1 MATVFGL
8 TDSGENV
15 QNFALGPNSSTPKP
29 ILELPA
35 ALDTPVAPAIRN
47 ATDGFAE
54 SPVIASAL
62 KRPTFGWEKD
72 YAPRPATEPPLPTY
86 EAAQKHTPNPYD
98 YSGFQHPLGVAART
112 HMPAGTSL
120 SWIQPADKYP
130 ANFPYFVRGRDSVRS
145 YITQLFSS
153 KMAYYDGAM
162 GTMIQKEK
170 LEEEEFRAERFK
182 DWPKALKGNNDML
195 SITAPQ
201 VIKKIYLQY
210 LEIGGSNMIG
220 TNTFSSTTIA
230 QADYGL
236 EDLTYELNY
245 EGARL
250 AREACDEVT
259 AKDPTN
265 PRFVVGAMGPTNRTG
280 SISPDVEDPAA
291 RNVTFDELVKA
302 YYEQIVGLMDGGA
315 DILMI
320 ETIFDT
326 LNAKAAVFA
335 VGEYLEHTGIDVPLF
350 ISGTLVRVY
359 VLRCV
364 LLYCSCVYSCDLN
377 PIRMMTSEQV
387 T

>member
-1 MATVFGL
+1 MFGL

-259 AKDPTN
+259 AKDPK
-265 PRFVVGAMGPTNRTG
+265 A
-280 SISPDVEDPAA
+280 SIIPS
-291 RNVTFDELVKA
+291 RQTS
-302 YYEQIVGLMDGGA
+302 
-315 DILMI
+315 
-320 ETIFDT
+320 DT
-326 LNAKAAVFA
+326 LKCYLRRAVLPSRGGRGA
-335 VGEYLEHTGIDVPLF
+335 VRSVQSLPEVPRRPRRLRGVIDL
-350 ISGTLVRVY
+350 
-359 VLRCV
+359 
-364 LLYCSCVYSCDLN
+364 
-377 PIRMMTSEQV
+377 IRQV
-387 T
+387 A

>member
-1 MATVFGL
+1 
-8 TDSGENV
+8 
-15 QNFALGPNSSTPKP
+15 
-29 ILELPA
+29 
-35 ALDTPVAPAIRN
+35 
-47 ATDGFAE
+47 
-54 SPVIASAL
+54 
-62 KRPTFGWEKD
+62 
-72 YAPRPATEPPLPTY
+72 
-86 EAAQKHTPNPYD
+86 
-98 YSGFQHPLGVAART
+98 
-112 HMPAGTSL
+112 
-120 SWIQPADKYP
+120 
-130 ANFPYFVRGRDSVRS
+130 
-145 YITQLFSS
+145 
-153 KMAYYDGAM
+153 
-162 GTMIQKEK
+162 
-170 LEEEEFRAERFK
+170 
-182 DWPKALKGNNDML
+182 ML